1 MIFEWDEDK
10 RFENIEKHGFDFID
24 AQEMFKAPMLIVP
37 DTRFD
42 YNEERWIGIGLVRN
56 TVAVIAYTERGE
68 DETTIR
74 IISMRKAFKNERKEY
89 EKRIKN

>member
-1 MIFEWDEDK
+1 
-10 RFENIEKHGFDFID
+10 
-24 AQEMFKAPMLIVP
+24 MFKAPMLIVP
-37 DTRFD
+37 DARFD

-56 TVAVIAYTERGE
+56 TVSVVIYTERGE

-74 IISMRKAFKNERKEY
+74 IISMRKALKSERKEY